1 SVLAEYSPEYPCLT
15 SGMVALQRRISDAFG
30 TGRLHI
36 SLEITRD
43 SGKYVAGDEPQN
55 LSDIGPKCWGLPDNP
70 PQPAPEAP
78 VPDGYDRSI
87 DHGGPLFGLPQV
99 PIVDSPEV
107 PADPS
112 GGAGGGGEDLTMG
125 YSGTSEERHV
135 VNPLV
140 AAATGRDVTRLGDID
155 DLLWG
160 PLMRGAV
167 VNAR

>member
-55 LSDIGPKCWGLPDNP
+55 LSDSGPNCRGLPGP
-70 PQPAPEAP
+70 PSPFPSYQ
-78 VPDGYDRSI
+78 VGDGYQYGTN
-87 DHGGPLFGLPQV
+87 HPGGPV
-99 PIVDSPEV
+99 TD
-107 PADPS
+107 
-112 GGAGGGGEDLTMG
+112 GGATAGGLAIPGTGGQGGGDEDLTMG

-167 VNAR
+167 VNAS